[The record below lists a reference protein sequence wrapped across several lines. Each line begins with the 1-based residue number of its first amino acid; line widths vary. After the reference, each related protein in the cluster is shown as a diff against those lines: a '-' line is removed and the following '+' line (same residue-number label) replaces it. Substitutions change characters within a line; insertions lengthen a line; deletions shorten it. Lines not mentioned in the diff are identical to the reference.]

1 MIHNTLMVTFRT
13 LIHETLTLDAPLKTA
28 QDIEDYVQ
36 ELVQIIHQ
44 AAWNSTPHT
53 HTPTNTNACAP
64 LIKEKNVEKR
74 KLRKWW
80 QNTRSLYMW

>member
-1 MIHNTLMVTFRT
+1 MIYNTLMVTFRT

-28 QDIEDYVQ
+28 QDYVQ
-36 ELVQIIHQ
+36 QLVQTIQQ
-44 AAWNSTPHT
+44 AAWNSTPHP

-64 LIKEKNVEKR
+64 LIKEKIVEKR